1 MRNKLWNKNFTL
13 FFVASAHESLGSSIA
28 GVALS
33 FLVFKLTHSSS
44 AMSITLAL
52 KFMPSV
58 ITPVVAT
65 FIDRIHLKPPLII
78 GNFLRSTI
86 LIIVFLGVKIGL
98 FNVYSIYV
106 MALLIG
112 LIDTAYSPAI
122 QRLLPQVI
130 PKEQLARGVS
140 LIMMASQ
147 SMGLIG
153 FVSAGVAIAIFGPEF
168 SLFIEGVC
176 YFIVGFLL
184 LFVYIPAHVCDDS
197 KKTFYVD
204 FILGL
209 KMIKASHIIL
219 MIMSVGLLINM
230 LMPSLQV
237 LLQTHMITIGMG
249 AFGYGLFMGLLVGG
263 LLLGNAIITILGR
276 KFDSLYSI
284 VLGFVGISI
293 SYAGLGI
300 QKSFHFSLCWAVLM
314 GLSCAMINTGTMVIL
329 QTIVPTRFRARVL
342 GTMGAVCQIGI
353 PFSLFILSS
362 VIKKMT
368 LETLFVYSM
377 TATFTMAATWMIAIK
392 KYGHNLLLK
401 PISIICTQKFKKSDL
416 QSDFK
421 H

>member
-1 MRNKLWNKNFTL
+1 MLKKLWNRNFTL
-13 FFVASAHESLGSSIA
+13 FFISTAQESLGASLS

-44 AMSITLAL
+44 AMSIALAL

-65 FIDRIHLKPPLII
+65 FIDRMHLKPPLII
-78 GNFLRSTI
+78 GNFLRGLI
-86 LIIVFLGVKIGL
+86 LVIVFLGVKIGL

-106 MALLIG
+106 MVLLSG

-140 LIMMASQ
+140 LLMMASQ
-147 SMGLIG
+147 SMSLIG
-153 FVSAGVAIAIFGPEF
+153 FVSGGVVVAIFGPEF
-168 SLFIEGVC
+168 SLFIEGIC

-184 LFVYIPAHVCDDS
+184 FFVCIPARVCGNS
-197 KKTFYVD
+197 KKSFYTD

-219 MIMSVGLLINM
+219 MIMLVGFLINI

-237 LLQTHMITIGMG
+237 LLQLHMLTIGMG
-249 AFGYGLFMGLLVGG
+249 SFGYGLFMGLLVGG
-263 LLLGNAIITILGR
+263 LLLGNTIITILGQ

-300 QKSFHFSLCWAVLM
+300 LNSFHFSLCWALLI
-314 GLSCAMINTGTMVIL
+314 GLNCAMVNTGTMVIL
-329 QTIVPTRFRARVL
+329 QTIVPAKFRARIL
-342 GTMGAVCQIGI
+342 GTMGAFCQIGI
-353 PFSLFILSS
+353 PFSLFILSG

-368 LETLFVYSM
+368 LENLFIYSM
-377 TATFTMAATWMIAIK
+377 IATFTMAATWMIAIK

-401 PISIICTQKFKKSDL
+401 PISITYQELNKPKL
-416 QSDFK
+416 
-421 H
+421 